1 MLIAGRVAVRAIAD
15 GVVRETT
22 ARFCTEDGGTLTLPE
37 TCPPI
42 LLRVVGEAS
51 IRDSTLA
58 DDSWL
63 AEGWKA
69 APRTD
74 WEFTKVFRDTAV
86 TAPGTCIFAKC
97 IPFTFAWMLLTSL
110 IRVLL
115 TLMLVMKFRLARNHG

>member
-1 MLIAGRVAVRAIAD
+1 MPIAGRVTVWALAD
-15 GVVRETT
+15 GVARETT
-22 ARFCTEDGGTLTLPE
+22 ARFCTEAGGTLTVPE

-42 LLRVVGEAS
+42 LLRIVGEAS

-63 AEGWKA
+63 ADGWKA

-86 TAPGTCIFAKC
+86 TAPGTRMFAKC
-97 IPFTFAWMLLTSL
+97 IPFTFAWMLLTFA

-115 TLMLVMKFRLARNHG
+115 TLILVMKFRLARNHG